1 MVFPLQYNMC
11 CRSLCQICN
20 SFIYRYTERR
30 REANSSI
37 QALSLS
43 GARITHALLTVCAIP
58 NTAQRHTEKSTVL
71 LLQIDYFHLSLSVL
85 TSSHSPFCNIR
96 SKREPAYY
104 RVGSAPRNI
113 NNSTLLAVLSLIR

>member
-11 CRSLCQICN
+11 CLSLCQICN
-20 SFIYRYTERR
+20 SFIYTERR

-43 GARITHALLTVCAIP
+43 SARITHALLTVCAIP

-85 TSSHSPFCNIR
+85 TSSHSPLCNIR
-96 SKREPAYY
+96 SMREPAYY
-104 RVGSAPRNI
+104 RKGSAPRNI

>member
-20 SFIYRYTERR
+20 SFIYTERR

-85 TSSHSPFCNIR
+85 TSSHSPLCNIR
-96 SKREPAYY
+96 SMREPAYY

-113 NNSTLLAVLSLIR
+113 NNSTLLCCP